1 MHFWGYLLCFCN
13 CISRPT
19 MISYFYW
26 RAAHLFRFFWASSS
40 DAEESFCG
48 NRTGL
53 LGHNIFLTQPKDM
66 TMTTIRI
73 HRKSWWSK
81 KNCWGKTAHNWGL
94 NMCTETARCIMQ
106 FDRGVFVFVC
116 LYVCVFDGQDC
127 VQRAQD
133 VCSSIGQL
141 TGVQQR
147 QQGSL
152 VLARFFC

>member
-1 MHFWGYLLCFCN
+1 
-13 CISRPT
+13 
-19 MISYFYW
+19 
-26 RAAHLFRFFWASSS
+26 
-40 DAEESFCG
+40 
-48 NRTGL
+48 
-53 LGHNIFLTQPKDM
+53 
-66 TMTTIRI
+66 
-73 HRKSWWSK
+73 
-81 KNCWGKTAHNWGL
+81 
-94 NMCTETARCIMQ
+94 MCTETARCIMQ

-147 QQGSL
+147 QQDSL

>member
-1 MHFWGYLLCFCN
+1 
-13 CISRPT
+13 
-19 MISYFYW
+19 
-26 RAAHLFRFFWASSS
+26 
-40 DAEESFCG
+40 
-48 NRTGL
+48 
-53 LGHNIFLTQPKDM
+53 
-66 TMTTIRI
+66 
-73 HRKSWWSK
+73 
-81 KNCWGKTAHNWGL
+81 
-94 NMCTETARCIMQ
+94 MCTEGVRCMQ
-106 FDRGVFVFVC
+106 FDRGVFVLVC